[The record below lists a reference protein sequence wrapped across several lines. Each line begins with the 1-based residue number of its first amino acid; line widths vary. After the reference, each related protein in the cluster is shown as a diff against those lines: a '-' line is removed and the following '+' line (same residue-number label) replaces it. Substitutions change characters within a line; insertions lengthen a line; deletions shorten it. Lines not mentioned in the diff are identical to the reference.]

1 MSGVRDP
8 IELMR
13 QETRIGEGDVAQSLA
28 GVVVEPGRQH
38 LAGTEFLLRED
49 RFAVH
54 YRQGQGIT
62 IARQPGSTLA
72 EEELYLHGSV
82 YAAIACINGFMPL
95 HASAVAVGGR
105 VVAFTG
111 PAGAGKSTLVA
122 GLTRLGLPLFCDDTL
137 VLDISGDGPVMC
149 LPGHKRLKL
158 WPDALDLTGNDP
170 LGLVSENYKKFY
182 ASPAGGE
189 VSTMLPL
196 AALGVLEAGEPH
208 RIEQVRG
215 GAKIAA
221 LGDDHYSREMFEKV
235 RAMAPETRFA
245 VYAGIAERI
254 RIFRFVRS
262 LDRSH
267 FQKTTSYLSREL
279 STMIAA

>member
-1 MSGVRDP
+1 MSGLRDP

-13 QETRIGEGDVAQSLA
+13 QETRISEGAVGPSLA
-28 GVVVEPGRQH
+28 GVPVEPGRQY
-38 LAGTEFLLRED
+38 LAGTEYLLRED
-49 RFAVH
+49 RFAIH

-62 IARQPGSTLA
+62 IARQPGSTPA

-95 HASAVAVGGR
+95 HASAVAVEGR

-137 VLDISGDGPVMC
+137 VLDLSGDGPVMC

-158 WPDALDLTGNDP
+158 WPDSLDLTGSEP
-170 LGLVSENYKKFY
+170 LGLVSEGYRKFY
-182 ASPAGGE
+182 ASPAGGD
-189 VSTMLPL
+189 VAAMLPL
-196 AALGVLEAGEPH
+196 AALGLLEAGEPR
-208 RIEQVRG
+208 RIEPVRG

-221 LGDDHYSREMFEKV
+221 LGDDHYSRDMFEKV
-235 RAMAPETRFA
+235 RALRPETRFA
-245 VYAGIAERI
+245 LYAGIAERI

-262 LDRSH
+262 LDGSQFRES
-267 FQKTTSYLSREL
+267 TRYLGERL
-279 STMIAA
+279 SSMIAA